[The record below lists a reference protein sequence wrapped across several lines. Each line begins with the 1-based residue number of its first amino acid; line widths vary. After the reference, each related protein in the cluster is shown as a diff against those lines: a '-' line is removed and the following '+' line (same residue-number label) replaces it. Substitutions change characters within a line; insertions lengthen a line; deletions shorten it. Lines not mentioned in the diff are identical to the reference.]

1 MADEPSFL
9 IRFALAA
16 LATWRVT
23 HLLASEDGP
32 ADLVAR
38 LRAQL
43 GNSFV
48 GKMMDCFDCLS
59 LWVAIPTAFSVSRQP
74 SVLLLSWLALSGA
87 AILLERL
94 KSEPLMIERT
104 QDSEHRETSNGV
116 LWSEEI
122 NVGRPSS
129 AANSTDG

>member
-1 MADEPSFL
+1 MADDPSFL
-9 IRFALAA
+9 IRFALAS

-38 LRAQL
+38 LRVQL
-43 GNSFV
+43 GSSVV

-59 LWVAIPTAFSVSRQP
+59 LWVAIPTAFLLSRQP